1 VHLYDVENEREQFG
15 AYVHARRDVVRR
27 SAYLLCGDWHFADDL
42 VQLTFVRVG
51 AGWRRIRDH
60 GAVDR
65 YVQTCLVR
73 TYLAETRRWFR
84 RRERSTGELPAV
96 ADAAG
101 AGAVAEDVSRRV
113 AVAAALRRLT
123 PGQRAVI
130 VARFYADL
138 DVAATAEAL
147 GCSVGTV
154 KSQTSRALRALR
166 DHLTDIDVIT
176 GDEVPHVA
184 ARPA

>member
-1 VHLYDVENEREQFG
+1 MTDEREQFA
-15 AYVHARRDVVRR
+15 AYVLARRDVVRR

-42 VQLTFVRVG
+42 VQMTFVRVG

-60 GAVDR
+60 DSVDR
-65 YVQTCLVR
+65 YVRTTLMR

-84 RRERSTGELPAV
+84 RRERSTDTLPAV
-96 ADAAG
+96 AGPSTVDD
-101 AGAVAEDVSRRV
+101 DVSRRV

-123 PGQRAVI
+123 PGQRAVV
-130 VARFYADL
+130 VARYYLDL

-147 GCSVGTV
+147 GCSTGTV
-154 KSQTSRALRALR
+154 KSQTSRALNALKE
-166 DHLTDIDVIT
+166 HLGDLRT
-176 GDEVPHVA
+176 GDEVDDVA

>member
-1 VHLYDVENEREQFG
+1 VENEREQFA
-15 AYVHARRDVVRR
+15 AYVLARRAVVRR

-42 VQLTFVRVG
+42 VQLAFVRVG
-51 AGWRRIRDH
+51 AGWGRIRDH
-60 GAVDR
+60 GSVDR

-84 RRERSTGELPAV
+84 RRERSTGDLPAV
-96 ADAAG
+96 TGPGRVD
-101 AGAVAEDVSRRV
+101 EDVSRRV

-123 PGQRAVI
+123 PGQRAVV

-147 GCSVGTV
+147 GCSIGTV

-166 DHLTDIDVIT
+166 EHLADFDLIPDENLIAR
-176 GDEVPHVA
+176 DEVTDVV